1 MAHIPDGILSMPVLA
16 SGAVASAS
24 LLAIAIKKLD
34 SDKIPPAAVLA
45 AAFFVSSLVSV
56 PAGPSSVHLILNG
69 VMGIL
74 LGWTALPAI
83 LVALLMQSIFFGHGG
98 LLTLGVNTFNIA
110 FPALI
115 VGGVFRPLI
124 LKATPK
130 QVGLLGSCAGG
141 LSVLMTAIL
150 IYSSLILTGQEYQ
163 VSGKIIAV
171 TYLPLMLVE
180 ALISGVIL
188 SFLMKVSPNLIKP

>member
-1 MAHIPDGILSMPVLA
+1 MPVLITGAIA
-16 SGAVASAS
+16 STG

-34 SDKIPPAAVLA
+34 HDKIPPAAVLA

-83 LVALLMQSIFFGHGG
+83 LVALLMQSLFFGHGG

-110 FPALI
+110 LPALL
-115 VGGVFRPLI
+115 VGWFFRPRI
-124 LKATPK
+124 VNATPK
-130 QVGLLGSCAGG
+130 QIGIMGSVAGG

-150 IYSSLILTGQEYQ
+150 IYLSLTVTGQEYQ

-171 TYLPLMLVE
+171 TYLPLMIVE

-188 SFLMKVSPNLIKP
+188 SFLMKVSPDLLKS

>member
-1 MAHIPDGILSMPVLA
+1 MAHIPDGILSVPVLA
-16 SGAVASAS
+16 AGAAASAALLAVA
-24 LLAIAIKKLD
+24 LKKLD

-69 VMGIL
+69 VMGVL
-74 LGWTALPAI
+74 LGWTSLPAI
-83 LVALLMQSIFFGHGG
+83 LVALLMQTLFFGHGG

-110 FPALI
+110 MPALL
-115 VGGVFRPLI
+115 VGWCFRPMI
-124 LKATPK
+124 VNAPLKR
-130 QVGLLGSCAGG
+130 VSLLGSVAGG

-150 IYSSLILTGQEYQ
+150 IYLSLILTGQEYQ
-163 VSGKIIAV
+163 VSGKIIAA
-171 TYLPLMLVE
+171 TYLPLIVVE

-188 SFLMKVSPNLIKP
+188 SFLMKVSPQLIKS

>member
-16 SGAVASAS
+16 TGAVASAG

-34 SDKIPPAAVLA
+34 QDKIPPAAVLA

-69 VMGIL
+69 IMGIL

-110 FPALI
+110 FPALL
-115 VGGVFRPLI
+115 VGWAFRPFI
-124 LKATPK
+124 LKSSIK
-130 QVGLLGSCAGG
+130 RVGMLGSCAGG

-150 IYSSLILTGQEYQ
+150 IYLSLIMTGQEYQ

-188 SFLMKVSPNLIKP
+188 SFLMKVSPDLLKS